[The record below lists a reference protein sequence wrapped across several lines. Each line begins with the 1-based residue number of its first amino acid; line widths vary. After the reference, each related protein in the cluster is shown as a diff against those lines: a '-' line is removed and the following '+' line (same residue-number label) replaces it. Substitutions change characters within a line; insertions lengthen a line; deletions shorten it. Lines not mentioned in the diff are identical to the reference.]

1 MRGVNKVILVGTLGA
16 DPDVKYAA
24 NGNAIANLSVATS
37 EEWNDKNTG
46 QKQQKTEWHRV
57 SIFGK
62 TAEIA
67 GQYLKKGSQ
76 VYLEGKLQTR
86 KWQDQSGQD
95 RYTTEVVISGF
106 DGTMQMLGGRSG
118 GDTGFDNSG
127 YNQASQGGFGGGMN
141 NQPMMQNTAPQG
153 NPNMNR
159 QPAAMPQ
166 NQGGYANNPNMGGM
180 NNNQGMPYQAPQ
192 QGMNPAQHQPMGG
205 NQPMQAKPA
214 PAYAPNDFDD
224 DDVPF

>member
-16 DPDVKYAA
+16 DPEVKYAA

-57 SIFGK
+57 SMFGK
-62 TAEIA
+62 LAEIA

-86 KWQDQSGQD
+86 KWQDQNGHD
-95 RYTTEVVISGF
+95 RYTTEVVLSGF
-106 DGTMQMLGGRSG
+106 DGTMQMLGGGNRQG
-118 GDTGFDNSG
+118 GDASFGNDNGGF
-127 YNQASQGGFGGGMN
+127 NQAPMGNQGGQMGGQPQGGF
-141 NQPMMQNTAPQG
+141 NQ
-153 NPNMNR
+153 
-159 QPAAMPQ
+159 QPAQQPRQQ
-166 NQGGYANNPNMGGM
+166 NPMG
-180 NNNQGMPYQAPQ
+180 Q
-192 QGMNPAQHQPMGG
+192 QNVPPMGG
-205 NQPMQAKPA
+205 QQPAQPQRA

>member
-1 MRGVNKVILVGTLGA
+1 MRGINKVILVGTLGA

-46 QKQQKTEWHRV
+46 QKQQKTEWQRV

-62 TAEIA
+62 LAEIA

-86 KWQDQSGQD
+86 KWQDQNGQD
-95 RYTTEVVISGF
+95 RYTTEVVLSGF
-106 DGTMQMLGGRSG
+106 DGTMQMLGGAPRQG
-118 GDTGFDNSG
+118 GDASFD
-127 YNQASQGGFGGGMN
+127 QGGF
-141 NQPMMQNTAPQG
+141 NQAPAGQQS
-153 NPNMNR
+153 R
-159 QPAAMPQ
+159 QQ
-166 NQGGYANNPNMGGM
+166 NQSVSIQQQAPKPMGQNMGGGQTS
-180 NNNQGMPYQAPQ
+180 NQ
-192 QGMNPAQHQPMGG
+192 NT
-205 NQPMQAKPA
+205 

>member
-16 DPDVKYAA
+16 DPEVKYAA

-62 TAEIA
+62 LAEIA

-86 KWQDQSGQD
+86 KWQDQNGQD
-95 RYTTEVVISGF
+95 RYTTEVVLSGF
-106 DGTMQMLGGRSG
+106 DSNMQMLGGGRQ
-118 GDTGFDNSG
+118 GDAAFD
-127 YNQASQGGFGGGMN
+127 QGGF
-141 NQPMMQNTAPQG
+141 NQS
-153 NPNMNR
+153 
-159 QPAAMPQ
+159 QPAAMP
-166 NQGGYANNPNMGGM
+166 NANRM
-180 NNNQGMPYQAPQ
+180 NNVP
-192 QGMNPAQHQPMGG
+192 PMGQPQAAPMG
-205 NQPMQAKPA
+205 QQPMQNQNAYQQPAQQPMQSNPMGQQGGMQQQQA

>member
-1 MRGVNKVILVGTLGA
+1 MRGVNKVILVGTLGQ
-16 DPDVKYAA
+16 DPEVKYAA

-57 SIFGK
+57 SMFGK
-62 TAEIA
+62 LAEIA

-86 KWQDQSGQD
+86 KWQDQNGQD
-95 RYTTEVVISGF
+95 RYTTEVVLSGF
-106 DGTMQMLGGRSG
+106 DGTMQMLGGGNRQNDG
-118 GDTGFDNSG
+118 APMQG
-127 YNQASQGGFGGGMN
+127 NQ
-141 NQPMMQNTAPQG
+141 PQG
-153 NPNMNR
+153 NT
-159 QPAAMPQ
+159 
-166 NQGGYANNPNMGGM
+166 
-180 NNNQGMPYQAPQ
+180 
-192 QGMNPAQHQPMGG
+192 PMQG
-205 NQPMQAKPA
+205 NQPQGNAPMQGNQPQGGAPVQGNQPAQQQKA

>member
-1 MRGVNKVILVGTLGA
+1 MRGVNKVILVGTLGQ

-37 EEWNDKNTG
+37 EEWNDKQTG

-57 SIFGK
+57 AIFGK
-62 TAEIA
+62 LAEIA

-86 KWQDQSGQD
+86 KWQDQNGQD
-95 RYTTEVVISGF
+95 RYSTEVVISGF
-106 DGTMQMLGGRSG
+106 DGQMQMLGGRQS
-118 GDTGFDNSG
+118 DSSFDNGG
-127 YNQASQGGFGGGMN
+127 YGQQNQGGGFGGGAPMGGGMN
-141 NQPMMQNTAPQG
+141 ANQGMGAQQAPQQSAPMG
-153 NPNMNR
+153 QQPQQNP
-159 QPAAMPQ
+159 
-166 NQGGYANNPNMGGM
+166 MGGM
-180 NNNQGMPYQAPQ
+180 NSGMGQNAGQ
-192 QGMNPAQHQPMGG
+192 QTPQPMGG
-205 NQPMQAKPA
+205 NRPMQPQQA